1 MKLIT
6 RNEAFDALEQLLSEA
21 RAVDSADKVLV
32 LHTRYD
38 FSKGLVLDKIEIE
51 GVQETSKKL
60 ESLNK
65 ESGNFFARLLRQ
77 AFGYT
82 LVRPIIEKK
91 KIEGNPVVAK
101 KAAAA
106 IEEAQLLYVEDFMSQ
121 SLANRD
127 VMSALRR
134 VQIERKMLPGLFDRF
149 ERSARKSL
157 EAGQLLAWDELRKIV
172 EEYVFEEV
180 LTMKEGDREA
190 SLKEFWGSKVAMLE
204 HRINRLDAPLKD
216 GYIDRAISYEDYE
229 GALIMLIEAREKYAE
244 LLEGDSRKT
253 YERKTQIHKDRL
265 EGFTSLVDA
274 FDDRLIGEEGLVR
287 MDDTVMKKYPLI
299 GKRTLFEFLE
309 RAFLL
314 EAYKQKFH
322 ADAFQSIY
330 ENSLDRLLKSS
341 VMQQEQLDREYAHK
355 YPLGCHQF
363 QNSNIS

>member
-6 RNEAFDALEQLLSEA
+6 RNDAFDALEQLLSEA
-21 RAVDSADKVLV
+21 RALHSSDKVLV

-38 FSKGLVLDKIEIE
+38 FAKGLVLEKIETKS
-51 GVQETSKKL
+51 VQETSKKL
-60 ESLNK
+60 ETLNK

-82 LVRPIIEKK
+82 LVRPIIEKH
-91 KIEGNPVVAK
+91 KIEGHPVAASKAVAV
-101 KAAAA
+101 
-106 IEEAQLLYVEDFMSQ
+106 IEEAQLRYVEDFMSQ

-157 EAGQLLAWDELRKIV
+157 DAGQLLAWDELRMIV

-180 LTMKEGDREA
+180 LKMKEGDREA

-204 HRINRLDAPLKD
+204 HRLNRLDAPLKD
-216 GYIDRAISYEDYE
+216 AYIDRSISYDDYE
-229 GALIMLIEAREKYAE
+229 GALIMLIEARDKYAE
-244 LLEGDSRKT
+244 LLEGTPRKT
-253 YERKTQIHKDRL
+253 YERKTQMYKDIL
-265 EGFTSLVDA
+265 EGFTALVDS
-274 FDDRLIGEEGLVR
+274 FDDQLIGEEGLVR
-287 MDDTVMKKYPLI
+287 MSEEVMKKYPLI

-314 EAYKQKFH
+314 EAYKKKFH
-322 ADAFQSIY
+322 SDEFEAIY
-330 ENSLDRLLKSS
+330 EKSINRLLKSS
-341 VMQQEQLDREYAHK
+341 VMKQEQLDREYAHQ
-355 YPLGCHQF
+355 YPWL
-363 QNSNIS
+363 SSISRL